1 MRISSSFLKI
11 LINWETLKVIQNARL
26 KNSKSTSKWDVI
38 SKNLPNIFR
47 KNDEYHSECYK
58 KYTAYN
64 ISAYITEEEVE
75 SKVSL
80 RSSTTP
86 CSSKSSGVLEPVC
99 LFCNK
104 KRKKFKGRWLSLG
117 SCEKFDVEISIREAA
132 NKLEDE
138 NIKRKI
144 GNYKYKDG
152 PDFIALEVK
161 YHHECKR
168 EYLNKVR
175 NTKSNSTSEQ
185 SMYNIR
191 KST

>member
-1 MRISSSFLKI
+1 M
-11 LINWETLKVIQNARL
+11 
-26 KNSKSTSKWDVI
+26 
-38 SKNLPNIFR
+38 
-47 KNDEYHSECYK
+47 
-58 KYTAYN
+58 
-64 ISAYITEEEVE
+64 
-75 SKVSL
+75 
-80 RSSTTP
+80 
-86 CSSKSSGVLEPVC
+86 
-99 LFCNK
+99 FCNK